1 MRDLRGDL
9 GNVWRN
15 VSRLTSKN
23 GGGRTA
29 MFVSARDGEGTSS
42 AAASIALL
50 AAKRAQ
56 KSVWLVDLD
65 LRRNSAFK
73 GFERGFAK
81 GVGAPGRAFDASL
94 RREQIYSI
102 VPQLTTR
109 GGDRLLTA
117 HEITNTQLLVTRF
130 RNEHLKKGQR
140 VQVRTQPDWWTALRG
155 ITDWAIVDAPS
166 LERSPAAL
174 AVASQMDGVF
184 LVVEAD
190 STSAEDVIGARR
202 EIEAHGGEVRG
213 IVMNRVGSDARLA
226 DRFAS

>member
-65 LRRNSAFK
+65 LRRNSVFK

-81 GVGAPGRAFDASL
+81 GVGSPGRAFDASL

-117 HEITNTQLLVTRF
+117 HEIINTQLLVTRF

-140 VQVRTQPDWWTALRG
+140 VQVRTQPGWWTALRG

-213 IVMNRVGSDARLA
+213 IIMNRVGSDARLA